1 MKSKLLLTLWLVGA
15 VLYAG
20 STVFLAHAVLG
31 GLGRNHAPDKL
42 KADAV
47 AAADGQ
53 CQKASVASHG
63 AEPDKTA
70 AAEPKKPASTLP
82 AKPAPAQNSSKSGTP
97 EAAKRDGFE
106 PRLAAVPDGG
116 SSEKNAADLN
126 ASEPSDDQEAAAPDG
141 MPSHEAWQ
149 GQEPPLPGAGQE
161 GPEVDEWAS
170 VVAGTANMRADPS
183 LQSPMIYALPAGWQ
197 VRVISRQPGWVQ
209 VQDANSGADGWVEA
223 TALAPSAGPGGPGG
237 RPGYDPYGQR
247 YDPYRYADDRYAYG
261 EPPPPWRRSPGGQ
274 FADFLRRALGGF

>member
-31 GLGRNHAPDKL
+31 GLGRSHAPDKL

-47 AAADGQ
+47 AAADAQ

-63 AEPDKTA
+63 TEPDKTA
-70 AAEPKKPASTLP
+70 AVEPEKPASTLP
-82 AKPAPAQNSSKSGTP
+82 AKPAPTQNSSKSGTP
-97 EAAKRDGFE
+97 EAAKRDGAE

-116 SSEKNAADLN
+116 PSEQNAADLN
-126 ASEPSDDQEAAAPDG
+126 ASEPSDDQEAPAPDG

-149 GQEPPLPGAGQE
+149 GQEPSLPGAGQE

-197 VRVISRQPGWVQ
+197 VRVISRQPGWVE
-209 VQDANSGADGWVEA
+209 VQDANSGAAGWVEA

-261 EPPPPWRRSPGGQ
+261 EPPPPWWRSPGGQ
-274 FADFLRRALGGF
+274 FGDFLRRALGGF